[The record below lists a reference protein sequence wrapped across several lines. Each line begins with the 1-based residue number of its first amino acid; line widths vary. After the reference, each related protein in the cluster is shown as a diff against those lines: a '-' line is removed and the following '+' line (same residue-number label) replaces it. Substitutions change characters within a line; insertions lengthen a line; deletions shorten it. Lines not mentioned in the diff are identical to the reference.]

1 MTEATAADSGDGNSF
16 SARLFEG
23 EKSLSEGDVYVSLT
37 YDELDAKAM
46 MDRVKSP
53 KAGAVVLFAGTCE
66 FPSSGC
72 HASLTAHSKLNCRSV
87 GCTRDSFAGER
98 VTHLAY
104 SAYPPLALRTLQ
116 KIARSIR
123 EKHELVAI
131 AITHRL
137 GKVDIGEESIL
148 IAVSSA
154 HRQAAWKAGEE
165 CLEEVKEKVEVWKE
179 EWFADG
185 GVWRANRDGQAG
197 VRV

>member
-23 EKSLSEGDVYVSLT
+23 EKFLSEEDVYVSLT

-53 KAGAVVLFAGTCE
+53 KAGAVVLFAG
-66 FPSSGC
+66 
-72 HASLTAHSKLNCRSV
+72 
-87 GCTRDSFAGER
+87 CTRDSFAGET

-104 SAYPPLALRTLQ
+104 SSYPPLALRTLQ